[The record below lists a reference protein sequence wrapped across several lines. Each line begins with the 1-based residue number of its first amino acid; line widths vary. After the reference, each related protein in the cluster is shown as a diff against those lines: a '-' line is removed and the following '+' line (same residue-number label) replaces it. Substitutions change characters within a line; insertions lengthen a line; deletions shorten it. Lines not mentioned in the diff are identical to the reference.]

1 MNHPNIILISADGLR
16 WDSLGCHG
24 NPDVKTPNIDALAAH
39 GVSFSQAISAFTG
52 FPAGGHAFLTG
63 AHPAPFRPEDSDF
76 ATAPPQDFH
85 LPRGLAE
92 AGYATAAIGALDL
105 PVEVARAAFGHV
117 EHIGDGAGEDD
128 YRAWLRSEGIG
139 PDDLSGAL
147 LREAWHPTTW
157 TGDQATRYVRTA
169 REPFFL
175 WVSLPRPRF
184 PLDPPVPWKHLYRPA
199 RLQWLA
205 GVNADDLA
213 AGPEG
218 AESDLRRLLAAW
230 YGSISHVD
238 RQVGRLLATL
248 TARGRTNNLIALTAG
263 RGACLDH
270 RGRVEAGSV
279 PSLEPLIRVPLIL
292 GGAGIHRR
300 GVVEPGLVTLG
311 DLVPTLGELTQ
322 LSLAV
327 SSGGVSFASHLREE
341 GGPHRR
347 TVALAGPDHRGLRS
361 SRYKWVRGT
370 EPDEAWIYDLQA
382 DPEER
387 HNLHGQRPSAAIGR
401 MLLAAQGQGVAEP
414 AT

>member
-1 MNHPNIILISADGLR
+1 MNHPNIILITADGLR

-39 GVSFSQAISAFTG
+39 GVSFSQAISALAG
-52 FPAGGHAFLTG
+52 FSAGGHAFLTG
-63 AHPAPFRPEDSDF
+63 AHAAPFRPDESDI
-76 ATAPPQDFH
+76 ATAPPLDFH
-85 LPRGLAE
+85 LPQGLAE
-92 AGYATAAIGALDL
+92 AGYGTAAIGALDL
-105 PVEVARAAFGHV
+105 PVAEARAAFGHV
-117 EHIGDGAGEDD
+117 EYVGSGEGEDD
-128 YRAWLRSEGIG
+128 YSAWLRSEGVG

-184 PLDPPVPWKHLYRPA
+184 PLDPPVPWKHLYRPS

-205 GVNADDLA
+205 GANTDDLA
-213 AGPEG
+213 TGPEG
-218 AESDLRRLLAAW
+218 AESDLRRRLAAW

-263 RGACLDH
+263 RGACLGY
-270 RGRVEAGSV
+270 RGLVESAL
-279 PSLEPLIRVPLIL
+279 PPEPVLRVPLIL
-292 GGAGIHRR
+292 GGAGVARR
-300 GVVEPGLVTLG
+300 GGVEPGLVTLG
-311 DLVPTLGELTQ
+311 DLVPTFGELAQ
-322 LSLAV
+322 VSLAV
-327 SSGGVSFASHLREE
+327 APGGVSFAAHLREE
-341 GGPHRR
+341 GVPHRR
-347 TVALAGPDHRGLRS
+347 TVALGGPDYHGIRS
-361 SRYKWVRGT
+361 VRYKWVQGP
-370 EPDEAWIYDLQA
+370 EPDQACMYDLQA

-401 MLLAAQGQGVAEP
+401 MLLAAQGQGVAESTP
-414 AT
+414 